1 VGTLVGTFDP
11 AHDDPINNRLRWV
24 EMNVLSSRVSRV
36 LAAGTLVLSAAGVLA
51 ATPTSALADEDGYT
65 CAGSGPQS
73 PGVLAG
79 GSYSS
84 VVVKGFCEVSAG
96 VAVVRGDLTVRP
108 GGVLAAAFAHNDRTG
123 HGKSELIVHDDLTV
137 EKGGVAFLGCDA
149 QEFPCRDDPTRSAPI
164 EVHGDITANQA
175 LGVVLHHGDI
185 GGDIVV
191 NGGGGGVSCAP
202 TGAFAALFN
211 SPAFT
216 ALELSRIG
224 GDVRVSRYDSCW
236 LGLENNHVGGDA
248 RFVNNQLADP
258 DAVEIQSN
266 SIRDDLVC
274 FKNSMVWDSGDGPG
288 GLFPRTPAPNTVH
301 GERAGQCVLSSPTS
315 PGGPSGP
322 GPF

>member
-1 VGTLVGTFDP
+1 
-11 AHDDPINNRLRWV
+11 
-24 EMNVLSSRVSRV
+24 MNVFSSRVARV
-36 LAAGTLVLSAAGVLA
+36 LAAGTVVLSGVGLFAAN
-51 ATPTSALADEDGYT
+51 PTAALADEDGYT
-65 CAGSGPQS
+65 CTGSGPQS

-79 GSYSS
+79 GSYAS

-96 VAVVRGDLTVRP
+96 VAVVKGDLTVRP

-123 HGKSELIVHDDLTV
+123 HGRSELIVHDDLIV

-149 QEFPCRDDPTRSAPI
+149 QEFSCLDDPSSTSPTLSAPVL
-164 EVHGDITANQA
+164 VHGDIRANQA
-175 LGVVLHHGDI
+175 LGVVLHHGTI
-185 GGDIVV
+185 GGDIILS
-191 NGGGGGVSCAP
+191 GGGGGVSCAP
-202 TGAFAALFN
+202 AGGFALFN

-224 GDVRVSRYDSCW
+224 GDVRVSGYDSCW

-266 SIRDDLVC
+266 YIRDDLVC
-274 FKNSMVWDSGDGPG
+274 FRNSMVWDSGDGPSG
-288 GLFPRTPAPNTVH
+288 ALFPRTPAPNTVH
-301 GERAGQCVLSSPTS
+301 GDRVGQCVLASPSS

>member
-1 VGTLVGTFDP
+1 
-11 AHDDPINNRLRWV
+11 
-24 EMNVLSSRVSRV
+24 MNILSSRLSRA
-36 LAAGTLVLSAAGVLA
+36 LAAGTLVLGAAGLLA
-51 ATPTSALADEDGYT
+51 ANPTAALADEDGYT
-65 CAGSGPQS
+65 CAGSSLQS

-108 GGVLAAAFAHNDRTG
+108 GGVLAAAFALNDRTG
-123 HGKSELIVHDDLTV
+123 HGKSELIVRDDLTV
-137 EKGGVAFLGCDA
+137 ENGGVAFLGCDA
-149 QEFPCRDDPTRSAPI
+149 QEFSCLDDPNSSSPTLSAPV
-164 EVHGDITANQA
+164 EVHGDIRANQA

-185 GGDIVV
+185 GGDIVM

-202 TGAFAALFN
+202 TGAFALFG

-216 ALELSRIG
+216 AIELSRIG

-236 LGLENNHVGGDA
+236 LGLENNHVGGDV
-248 RFVNNQLADP
+248 RFVNNQLKDP

-266 SIRDDLVC
+266 YIRDDLVC
-274 FKNSMVWDSGDGPG
+274 FKNSMVWDSGDGPSG
-288 GLFPRTPAPNTVH
+288 ALFPRTAAPNTVH
-301 GERAGQCVLSSPTS
+301 GDRVGQCVLSSPTRL
-315 PGGPSGP
+315 GGPSGP